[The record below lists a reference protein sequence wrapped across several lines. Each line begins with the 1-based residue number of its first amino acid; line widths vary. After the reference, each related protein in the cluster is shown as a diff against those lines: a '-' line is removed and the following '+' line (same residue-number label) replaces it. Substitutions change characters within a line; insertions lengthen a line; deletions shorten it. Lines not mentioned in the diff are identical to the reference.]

1 MTTLEFNELVFSASK
16 SLKYPALKFTRNN
29 SEDANDLIQ
38 DTLLKALRNEAK
50 FKEGSNIKAWLF
62 VIMRNTFIS
71 KYNND
76 KRNICVDS
84 TEDEFMLTTTGAVD
98 YNKGA
103 SNITINEIHKAID
116 KLDNVYKE
124 PFMMHF
130 AGFKYD
136 EIAEKLDI
144 PMGTVKNRI
153 HVARKTLMKELKDY
167 SY

>member
-1 MTTLEFNELVFSASK
+1 MTTLEFNELVFTASK

-29 SEDANDLIQ
+29 SEDADDLIQ
-38 DTLLKALRNEAK
+38 DTLLKALKNESK

-62 VIMRNTFIS
+62 VIMRNTYIS

-76 KRNICVDS
+76 KKNIYVD
-84 TEDEFMLTTTGAVD
+84 TIEDEYMLTTPGAID
-98 YNKGA
+98 FNKGA
-103 SNITINEIHKAID
+103 SNIAMNEINTAINN
-116 KLDNVYKE
+116 LEQVYKE

-136 EIAEKLDI
+136 EIADKLNI

-153 HVARKTLMKELKDY
+153 HVARKNLMEALKDY
-167 SY
+167 NY

>member
-103 SNITINEIHKAID
+103 SNITINEIHKAIN

-153 HVARKTLMKELKDY
+153 HVARKTLMTELKDY

>member
-1 MTTLEFNELVFSASK
+1 MTTLEFNELVFTASK
-16 SLKYPALKFTRNN
+16 SLKYPALKFTHNN
-29 SEDANDLIQ
+29 SEDAADLIQ

-71 KYNND
+71 KYNNE
-76 KRNICVDS
+76 KRNTYVDV
-84 TEDEFMLTTTGAVD
+84 TEDEYMLTTSGATD

-103 SNITINEIHKAID
+103 STLAMSEINNAID
-116 KLDNVYKE
+116 KLDKVYRE

-130 AGFKYD
+130 AGFKYE
-136 EIAEKLDI
+136 EIAEKLSI

-153 HVARKTLMKELKDY
+153 HVARKSLMSDLKDY

>member
-1 MTTLEFNELVFSASK
+1 MTTLEFNDLVFTASK

-29 SEDANDLIQ
+29 SEDADDLIQ
-38 DTLLKALRNEAK
+38 DTLLKALRNESK

-76 KRNICVDS
+76 KRNTYVDS
-84 TEDEFMLTTTGAVD
+84 TEDEFMLTTPGAID
-98 YNKGA
+98 YNNGA
-103 SNITINEIHKAID
+103 SNIAISEIHKAID
-116 KLDNVYKE
+116 KLEKVYKE

-130 AGFKYD
+130 AGFKYE

-153 HVARKTLMKELKDY
+153 HVARKTLMSDLKDY
-167 SY
+167 NY